1 MKKSGMFWLVVVIS
15 MMLYLYSIINFGYLL
30 CFMLIL
36 YIIGLIIQNISDFSI
51 FKRGKNY
58 WDDEELCVDKIKEL
72 FLNKPY
78 LFLMPHLFILGF
90 IFGFYYG
97 IINIGEFL
105 SSFND
110 KIDNIKLIKDKKK
123 SFNEFINKK

>member
-1 MKKSGMFWLVVVIS
+1 
-15 MMLYLYSIINFGYLL
+15 
-30 CFMLIL
+30 
-36 YIIGLIIQNISDFSI
+36 
-51 FKRGKNY
+51 
-58 WDDEELCVDKIKEL
+58 
-72 FLNKPY
+72 
-78 LFLMPHLFILGF
+78 MPHLFILGF